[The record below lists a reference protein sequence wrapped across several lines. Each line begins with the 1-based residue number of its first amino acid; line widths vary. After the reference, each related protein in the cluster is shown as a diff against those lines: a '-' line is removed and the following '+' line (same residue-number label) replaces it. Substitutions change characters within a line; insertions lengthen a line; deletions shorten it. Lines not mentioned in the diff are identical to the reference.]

1 MVDVEARARSDPPCP
16 SIRLQPPLVLHV
28 LPSFAVGGVPARTTE
43 IINYLGDAFRH
54 AIVALDGNYACGDR
68 LADTAQVDFP
78 SLKNTAKQAIGSL
91 LSNHAMLRQLRP
103 DLLLTYNWGTIEW
116 ALANTI
122 FPVCRHIHLEDG
134 FGLEEAD
141 GQLTRRV
148 LFRRIAL
155 ARTAGIVVPS
165 ETLVRLATQTWK
177 LPPRKVIHIPN
188 GVDCSRFAQVP
199 AAGAKL
205 GCQRSADELIVGT
218 VAPLRPEKNLGFLLE
233 TFAAIAMQFDAKL
246 VIVGDGSERPKLTQ
260 LAKMLDIAD
269 RVHFTGHVEAVETVL
284 TYFDV
289 FALTS
294 RTEQMPFS
302 VLQAMAAGKPIAAVD
317 IGDVKRM
324 LSPENRALV
333 TPKGDLPAFA
343 ETLSHL
349 LKDSAARDQIGRQNR
364 GHVRKHYP
372 RERMLEAY
380 RKLFEAVPHGRETQD
395 RKATLPAGRPDQES
409 HNFSDV

>member
-1 MVDVEARARSDPPCP
+1 
-16 SIRLQPPLVLHV
+16 
-28 LPSFAVGGVPARTTE
+28 VGGVPARTTE

-68 LADTAQVDFP
+68 LADAAQVDFP
-78 SLKNTAKQAIGSL
+78 SLENGTKQIVGSF
-91 LSNHAMLRQLRP
+91 LSSHAMLRRLRP
-103 DLLLTYNWGTIEW
+103 DLLLTHNWGTIEW

-122 FPVCRHIHLEDG
+122 SPVCRHMHLEDG

-155 ARTAGIVVPS
+155 ARTAGVIVPS
-165 ETLVRLATQTWK
+165 ETLVRLAAQTWK

-188 GVDCSRFAQVP
+188 GVDCSRFARVP

-205 GCQRSADELIVGT
+205 GLQRSADELIVGT

-233 TFAAIAMQFDAKL
+233 TFAAIAVRFDAKL
-246 VIVGDGSERPKLTQ
+246 VIVGDGSERPKLAQ

-317 IGDVKRM
+317 VGDVRRM
-324 LSPENRALV
+324 LSPENRAIV
-333 TPKGDLPAFA
+333 TPKDDLPAFRDSLA
-343 ETLSHL
+343 RL
-349 LKDSAARDQIGRQNR
+349 LEDSAARKHLGARNR
-364 GHVRKHYP
+364 SHVHEHYP

-380 RKLFEAVPHGRETQD
+380 RKLFEAVTQGRETRD
-395 RKATLPAGRPDQES
+395 RKTTLPAGRPDQES